1 MGVVGKKATEVLY
14 TEEAE
19 AFAKDLLRLSKDS
32 AARAE
37 PSVGD
42 QVETGLVNRDYIA
55 RRRAATR
62 AFQDKVRALPEYD
75 VAQSEVERENALANL
90 MIEARERAGFTQAQV
105 AEKMGIGQSAFSRME
120 RGNTTLKNFL
130 KCLNI
135 CGYALKLVPYERAAA
150 CL

>member
-1 MGVVGKKATEVLY
+1 MNK
-14 TEEAE
+14 
-19 AFAKDLLRLSKDS
+19 
-32 AARAE
+32 
-37 PSVGD
+37 
-42 QVETGLVNRDYIA
+42 DYIA

-62 AFQDKVRALPEYD
+62 AFQDKVRALPEYAA
-75 VAQSEVERENALANL
+75 AQAEVEQENALANL
-90 MIEARERAGFTQAQV
+90 MVEARERAGFTQAQV

-135 CGYALKLVPYERAAA
+135 CGYALKLVPDQRAAA